1 MVFSSLA
8 FLFLFLP
15 SLNLTYL
22 VCLKR
27 TKWQNIVLMLFSL
40 SFYYWGE
47 KDHIFIMLSC
57 IIVNY
62 LCGILI
68 QESQSKTQRKLYL
81 ITSIFASLALLI
93 YFKYFNFFLNT
104 MSETFS
110 LNISGFKHIALPLG
124 ISFYTFH
131 ALSYVIDVYWKK
143 VPAERNLV
151 TFICYVSFFPQLVAG
166 PIVRYTDIRHS
177 FYYRYITRAGVRN
190 GILRFSFGLAKK
202 VLIANEVAKLADYVF
217 YLPPENLTFAV
228 AWLGAIAYT
237 LQIYFDFSGYS
248 DMAIGLGLMFGFKY
262 KENFNFP
269 YRSLSIQ
276 EFWRKWHI
284 SLSSWFRDYI
294 YIPLG
299 GSYQSALRTK
309 LNLIIIF
316 TLCGLW
322 HGANYTFV
330 LWGLYHGTFLILERT
345 VLGQLIARL
354 PEIMRHIYV
363 LFVVTIGWV
372 FFREEHLD
380 SALSFIKTMLLPN
393 DFNLTILATCVNIL
407 TVIAMLTGII
417 LSLGMNLS
425 IKDYLISGRNKSRI
439 IVYKQLSSLLSL
451 IVLLISILFL
461 STNSYNPFLYFRF

>member
-22 VCLKR
+22 ICLKR
-27 TKWQNIVLMLFSL
+27 IKWQNFILMVFSL

-47 KDHIFIMLSC
+47 KDHIFIMLGC
-57 IIVNY
+57 IFVNY
-62 LCGILI
+62 LCGIFI
-68 QESQSKTQRKLYL
+68 EESKNPRQRTMYL
-81 ITSIFASLALLI
+81 ITSITASLALLI

-104 MSETFS
+104 MSDAFN
-110 LNISGFKHIALPLG
+110 LNLSGFKRIALPLG

-143 VPAERNLV
+143 VNAERNFV
-151 TFICYVSFFPQLVAG
+151 TFVCYVSFFPQLVAG
-166 PIVRYTDIRHS
+166 PIVRYIDIKHS

-190 GILRFSFGLAKK
+190 GILRFCFGLAKK

-217 YLPPENLTFAV
+217 YLPPGDLTFAT
-228 AWLGAIAYT
+228 AWLGAIAYA

-269 YRSLSIQ
+269 YGSLSIQ

-299 GSYQSALRTK
+299 GSYKSDIRTK

-330 LWGLYHGTFLILERT
+330 LWGLYHGVFLILERT
-345 VLGQLIARL
+345 GFGKFMARL
-354 PEIMRHIYV
+354 PHVIRHVYV

-380 SALSFIKTMLLPN
+380 SALSFIKTMLIPGDLN
-393 DFNLTILATCVNIL
+393 VSGLSNCVNIL
-407 TVIAMLTGII
+407 TVCAMSMGTI
-417 LSLGMNLS
+417 LALGANRS
-425 IKDYLISGRNKSRI
+425 IKDYLITHRDRTQI
-439 IVYKQLSSLLSL
+439 IAYKQLSSILGLS
-451 IVLLISILFL
+451 VLLISILFL